1 MKNLPKTLTI
11 LLSTLALTI
20 DFISLFEVNN
30 LRPCIISEMINYSSG
45 YSIMEVENIEK
56 FSAPEAYLGVF
67 LSIIYDGLFCENG

>member
-1 MKNLPKTLTI
+1 
-11 LLSTLALTI
+11 
-20 DFISLFEVNN
+20 
-30 LRPCIISEMINYSSG
+30 MINYSSD